1 MEQVA
6 LCCHPESVSSRAYHP
21 QVTKRRFAWLLA
33 AVALVGS
40 QAGHLVAYG
49 LRFGPASFQIQ
60 GAGAHSYLPPLAK
73 TGFGFTGIALLA
85 ALLVI
90 GAGRVAGRRRLDGA
104 TSPSLLR
111 LLAVIFSLQLAC
123 FVMQENAEAMLG
135 GGRLSS
141 VATLLLWGA
150 AGQLPVALIAALA
163 LRWLGTRFGPA
174 FAAIRSRFT
183 RARPRPAFALA
194 VPAWPLA
201 VDVVSGPAR
210 IAFSVSRRGPPPSF

>member
-1 MEQVA
+1 MEHLA
-6 LCCHPESVSSRAYHP
+6 LCCHPESVSSRAYHR
-21 QVTKRRFAWLLA
+21 QVTNRRFAWLLA

-40 QAGHLVAYG
+40 QAGHLVVYG
-49 LRFGPASFQIQ
+49 LRFGPASFQIE
-60 GAGAHSYLPPLAK
+60 GAGAHSYFPSLAK
-73 TGFGFTGIALLA
+73 TGFGFAGLALLA

-90 GAGRVAGRRRLDGA
+90 GAAGVAGRRRLACA

-111 LLAVIFSLQLAC
+111 MLAVLYSLQLAC
-123 FVMQENAEAMLG
+123 FVGQESAEAMLG

-141 VATLLLWGA
+141 AATLLLWGA

-174 FAAIRSRFT
+174 LAAIRSRFT
-183 RARPRPAFALA
+183 SARPRPAFAFA

-201 VDVVSGPAR
+201 VDVVCGPAR